1 MAHVVTN
8 QPCEK
13 ILLVAID
20 FPPVSGGIS
29 VFIYN
34 LWRYFPEDRIV
45 ILAPF
50 DKAAAQFDKKQKFR
64 VYRTEKART
73 KSLTGKLFTILDLM
87 FATRSIIKKENICEL
102 HCLHL
107 ASLGIIGYLHRLFNR
122 IEYYTYVFGAEFT
135 INKNLNLIQKIVLN
149 KSKGIIVISEFS
161 KSLLIKMGVKNN
173 NIIKAAPGVD
183 SEKFSPKLNY
193 TEIIDKYNLDDK
205 KVILTV
211 SRLAPNKGCDT
222 AIEVLPLI
230 LKEIPN
236 AVYIIGGTGPS
247 EEELKELV
255 VKMDLEDKV
264 IFTGYIPDEELSS
277 YYNLSDAFLLLT
289 REIKD
294 KGNVEGFGM
303 VFIEAGACE
312 TPVVGGRTGGTP
324 EAIVDGI
331 TGYLVDPLDLEEIS
345 EALIKLLTN
354 ESRARKMGIEGR
366 QRARKEFRWPQRAKE
381 LWGAIRE

>member
-1 MAHVVTN
+1 M
-8 QPCEK
+8 
-13 ILLVAID
+13 
-20 FPPVSGGIS
+20 
-29 VFIYN
+29 
-34 LWRYFPEDRIV
+34 
-45 ILAPF
+45 
-50 DKAAAQFDKKQKFR
+50 
-64 VYRTEKART
+64 
-73 KSLTGKLFTILDLM
+73 
-87 FATRSIIKKENICEL
+87 

-366 QRARKEFRWPQRAKE
+366 KRARKEFRWPQRAKE